1 MSYLAASNMPHLG
14 LFADDKSKPVA
25 GKSINE
31 IEVRLNHDLDNI
43 KKWLAAKKLSLN
55 IAKTEYMLIGSKQ
68 RISAL
73 TEQPHILF
81 ENDPVER
88 VHNSK
93 IRGVHGKNIDE
104 TTSKKIWCAIGAI
117 KRLKDFADR
126 ET

>member
-1 MSYLAASNMPHLG
+1 MEHATPW

-43 KKWLAAKKLSLN
+43 KKWLVAKKLSLN

-68 RISAL
+68 RINAL
-73 TEQPHILF
+73 PEQPHIFF

-88 VHNSK
+88 VLNSK

-104 TTSKKIWCAIGAI
+104 ITSKKILCAIGAI

-126 ET
+126 AT